1 MFVLS
6 FENEEDRI
14 FYSRHYVPNVQI
26 KYFNVLIDGKS
37 FFDMP
42 IKNEEKTYE
51 QIIEKTM
58 GKNND
63 YTTGNLL
70 DYEYFLRHCKLIA
83 INLSKKIQLENPDLK
98 NNKLISL
105 ENLKEMKDQQCV

>member
-6 FENEEDRI
+6 FENEDDRT

-26 KYFNVLIDGKS
+26 KY
-37 FFDMP
+37 
-42 IKNEEKTYE
+42 
-51 QIIEKTM
+51 
-58 GKNND
+58 
-63 YTTGNLL
+63 LL

-98 NNKLISL
+98 QQVNFIGKLERNEGPTMCLIIKKS
-105 ENLKEMKDQQCV
+105 EETIFEFSQNSATVV